1 MMNSR
6 RRGWMIWLSKQLLPM
21 SHNVGADEEKGYELT
36 TYYAEPNVDFVVD
49 SRLPRALQ
57 N

>member
-36 TYYAEPNVDFVVD
+36 TYYAEQNVDFVVD